1 MRLGLLVLV
10 RINAIKNGMIQLAFP
25 AGVIFGV
32 TYQHAFM
39 GWLAYVY
46 FRMVCMASHVGC

>member
-1 MRLGLLVLV
+1 
-10 RINAIKNGMIQLAFP
+10 MIQLAFP

-46 FRMVCMASHVGC
+46 FNAYVVMLVTRYASVEIVKVS